1 MRYLVSIEESIKDI
15 LLTPLGSRVMLPNYG
30 SRLFELVDR
39 RVDDSFRADLAWYV
53 IEAVGIWEKRVKI
66 QKVKLNGF
74 FNKNLSFTLFLDDN
88 TKVDIKWSF

>member
-53 IEAVGIWEKRVKI
+53 IEAVGRWEKRVKI
-66 QKVKLNGF
+66 QKVKLNEF
-74 FNKNLSFTLFLDDN
+74 FNKNLSFTIFLDDN
-88 TKVDIKWSF
+88 RRVDIRWNF

>member
-1 MRYLVSIEESIKDI
+1 MRYFVSIEESIKDI